1 MGTSLS
7 IFIPSE
13 NIRLE
18 VTVTSVWSITIIKSF
33 DNSGLRIWVI
43 LLGKNID
50 QQRYWARVVNA
61 EQSAHREGR
70 NMGNWYS
77 SSPSAHNQDQTEI
90 NTKIVWLAPLHL
102 EGREYEANTQIE
114 FLSGI
119 MVCFLAKVI
128 YLIKHLLLAFF
139 PVSHPLS
146 PANVLYITSQ
156 IISSQ
161 VCLGFTC
168 GAAKQTRLCLIGF
181 KTQVF
186 QVPS

>member
-1 MGTSLS
+1 MRNSQLTERGGIWGTDTAVLHQ
-7 IFIPSE
+7 P
-13 NIRLE
+13 
-18 VTVTSVWSITIIKSF
+18 ITKTKQKST
-33 DNSGLRIWVI
+33 
-43 LLGKNID
+43 
-50 QQRYWARVVNA
+50 Q
-61 EQSAHREGR
+61 
-70 NMGNWYS
+70 
-77 SSPSAHNQDQTEI
+77 
-90 NTKIVWLAPLHL
+90 KIVWLAPLHL